1 MAYKKKEIYNQAI
14 EAITKN
20 NLFFIEDIVAWLPIS
35 KPTFYEF
42 FPLES
47 NELNNL
53 KNLLNINKTKTKS
66 AIRAKLFKS
75 DKAGEL
81 LALYRLIC
89 TPEEHRLLNQNYTE
103 LTGKGGKDLIPEPI
117 TIRIIDEKEQLQN
130 GSIDDKDISGGRAG
144 V

>member
-1 MAYKKKEIYNQAI
+1 MAYNKKKIFEQAK

-35 KPTFYEF
+35 KATLYEF

-47 NELNNL
+47 DELNNL

-89 TPEEHRLLNQNYTE
+89 DDDERQKLNQQYIEMRQKHDRELTPEEAKEFAIATLKE
-103 LTGKGGKDLIPEPI
+103 LTKC
-117 TIRIIDEKEQLQN
+117 DETE
-130 GSIDDKDISGGRAG
+130 
-144 V
+144 

>member
-1 MAYKKKEIYNQAI
+1 MAYNKDEIFKQAC
-14 EAITKN
+14 EAVEKN

-35 KPTFYEF
+35 KATLYEF

-47 NELNNL
+47 DELNIL

-89 TPEEHRLLNQNYTE
+89 TTEEHRLLNQSYTE
-103 LTGKGGKDLIPEPI
+103 LTGKDGKNLIPEF
-117 TIRIIDEKEQLQN
+117 TVRIIDEKEQLN
-130 GSIDDKDISGGRAG
+130 GNTNDKNIPAG
-144 V
+144 

>member
-1 MAYKKKEIYNQAI
+1 MAYNKKKIYKQAC
-14 EAITKN
+14 EAVEKN
-20 NLFFIEDIVAWLPIS
+20 NLFFVEDIVAWLPIS
-35 KPTFYEF
+35 KATLYEF

-47 NELNNL
+47 DELNNL

-89 TPEEHRLLNQNYTE
+89 DDEERQKLNQQYIEMRQKHDRELTPEEAKEFAIATLKE
-103 LTGKGGKDLIPEPI
+103 LTKC
-117 TIRIIDEKEQLQN
+117 DETE
-130 GSIDDKDISGGRAG
+130 
-144 V
+144 

>member
-1 MAYKKKEIYNQAI
+1 MAYNKEKIYNQAI

-35 KPTFYEF
+35 KATLYEF

-47 NELNNL
+47 DELNTL
-53 KNLLNINKTKTKS
+53 KDLLNINKIKTKS

-89 TPEEHRLLNQNYTE
+89 DDDERQKLNQQYIEMRQKHDRELTPEEAKEFAIATLKE
-103 LTGKGGKDLIPEPI
+103 LTKC
-117 TIRIIDEKEQLQN
+117 DETE
-130 GSIDDKDISGGRAG
+130 
-144 V
+144 

>member
-1 MAYKKKEIYNQAI
+1 MAYNKEEIFKQACEAI
-14 EAITKN
+14 EKN
-20 NLFFIEDIVAWLPIS
+20 NLFFVEDIVAWLPIS
-35 KPTFYEF
+35 KATLYEF

-47 NELNNL
+47 DELNNL

-89 TPEEHRLLNQNYTE
+89 DNEERQKLNQQYIEMRADVKSKQE
-103 LTGKGGKDLIPEPI
+103 LTPDQINELISKFNPHNN
-117 TIRIIDEKEQLQN
+117 KN
-130 GSIDDKDISGGRAG
+130 
-144 V
+144 

>member
-1 MAYKKKEIYNQAI
+1 MAYNKKKIYKQAC
-14 EAITKN
+14 EAVEKN
-20 NLFFIEDIVAWLPIS
+20 NLFFVEDIVAWLPIS
-35 KPTFYEF
+35 KATLYEF

-47 NELNNL
+47 DELNNL

-89 TPEEHRLLNQNYTE
+89 DNEERQKLNQQYIEMRADVKSKQE
-103 LTGKGGKDLIPEPI
+103 LTPDQINDLISKFNPHNN
-117 TIRIIDEKEQLQN
+117 KN
-130 GSIDDKDISGGRAG
+130 
-144 V
+144 

>member
-1 MAYKKKEIYNQAI
+1 MAYDKEEIFKQACEAI
-14 EAITKN
+14 EKN
-20 NLFFIEDIVAWLPIS
+20 NLFFVEDIVAWLPIS
-35 KPTFYEF
+35 KATLYEF

-47 NELNNL
+47 DELNNL

-89 TPEEHRLLNQNYTE
+89 DNEERQKLNQQYIEMRADVKSKQE
-103 LTGKGGKDLIPEPI
+103 LTPDQINELISKFNPHNN
-117 TIRIIDEKEQLQN
+117 KN
-130 GSIDDKDISGGRAG
+130 
-144 V
+144 